1 MRKLIA
7 IGAAVIVTAA
17 TAQPAFAQYY
27 GSQYYGSYVDR
38 STAGALIGGTAGALI
53 GGVPGAA
60 VGVVVGAAVGVPRL
74 IVRKQECWYDRAG
87 MRHCR
92 SY

>member
-1 MRKLIA
+1 MQKLIL
-7 IGAAVIVTAA
+7 IGAAVIATAA

-27 GSQYYGSYVDR
+27 GSYTSP
-38 STAGALIGGTAGALI
+38 STTGALIGASTGALI
-53 GGVPGAA
+53 AGPPGAA
-60 VGVVVGAAVGVPRL
+60 VGVMVGAAVGVPRL
-74 IVRKQECWYDRAG
+74 TRRNQECWYDRAG